1 LGSQGSKRN
10 NEEYRVMN
18 AESMNGMD
26 EPMKERVTAGQLID
40 DLQTVIGDAE
50 NLLRETAEQG
60 GDRIREVRRRA
71 EESVKQAKER
81 LAGLQDEAIDR
92 AQALA
97 GDTND
102 FVRSNP
108 WQAVGIAAGVGLVLG
123 ILLMSRR

>member
-1 LGSQGSKRN
+1 
-10 NEEYRVMN
+10 MN